1 MKLSSVA
8 PLPEVKPPGPCMGIL
23 VRTGVAWVLDK
34 ALLFFPASL
43 SPLLVPATNTTKSL
57 YITLILRS

>member
-1 MKLSSVA
+1 
-8 PLPEVKPPGPCMGIL
+8 MGIL

-43 SPLLVPATNTTKSL
+43 SPLSVPATNTMKSL
-57 YITLILRS
+57 YVTLILRS